1 MVSFHWTKLLSL
13 QSESAVADLFF
24 RHFEDEDG
32 MTDEDSVMLARTPSQ
47 KKKKKKRSH
56 IRFGVTILDTG
67 NE

>member
-1 MVSFHWTKLLSL
+1 M
-13 QSESAVADLFF
+13 ADLFF

-47 KKKKKKRSH
+47 KKKKKRSH

-67 NE
+67 NERKERERASQDRASL